1 MMATR
6 AKTKTKKKFRA
17 VSQKVKLFRSKDP
30 LLSVLMW
37 GVSHTVSILLFLPVL
52 GVRSFTPV
60 ILNKFPRSPF
70 QINELSGV
78 NVPVMLM
85 HDDFKAFSKVRVD
98 NHLFNK

>member
-1 MMATR
+1 MATA

-30 LLSVLMW
+30 LLSVFMW
-37 GVSHTVSILLFLPVL
+37 GVSHTVGSTLWLSSAVFSFVHGFLMALLF
-52 GVRSFTPV
+52 F
-60 ILNKFPRSPF
+60 F